1 MKVNELVK
9 ELEKNLILSNKTVV
23 LCENTDDDINKVLE
37 NILRDVH
44 DGRLPNNYI
53 YEAIYFIV
61 EDFYFNIDM
70 LESKSKDEQTDI
82 LYSLLDDFEAPMS
95 YARLLDWVA
104 QSDFSFYVD
113 EILRSQLQFLPV
125 DSLEALLQMAYNNFV
140 QEIGSNL
147 ITALLEYSE

>member
-1 MKVNELVK
+1 MKFENLIT
-9 ELEKNLILSNKTVV
+9 ELENNLTRNNKTVV
-23 LCENTDDDINKVLE
+23 LCETTNEDLNE
-37 NILRDVH
+37 ILGKILQDVH
-44 DGRLPNNYI
+44 CGRLPNDYI
-53 YEAIYFIV
+53 FEALYHIL
-61 EDFYFNIDM
+61 EHFNFNFDL
-70 LESKSKDEQTDI
+70 LECKSKDEQTDI